1 MRWLLWIIM
10 LAAAAVGLVLAAR
23 ASTGYVLLV
32 MPPYRVELSIA
43 FAALC
48 GIAGLIAGY
57 LAVRALVVTVTMPSR
72 VRAFQQRRAQN
83 KARETFAEALRNYFE
98 GRLGKA
104 QRAAAEAM
112 KLGEQPALAAVLAAR
127 AAHGMRDYGAR
138 DLYLAGVT
146 EADEQYRGLHLLAQA
161 EMLLDERRYHD
172 ALHLLEQMPDKHT
185 AALRMELRAHQ
196 LARNWDEVLRL
207 LPQLE
212 KRKVFEPP
220 VVDQIRRHA
229 YIENLKRKALDAT
242 TLREYW
248 AKMPAERKRDPRVAA
263 TAAQCFAALGGCT
276 ESHRIIEEAL
286 EAQWDSGLL
295 ALYSECAGDGVTQQ
309 LERAESWL
317 RSRPRDAVL
326 LLVLG
331 RLCAQQGLWGKAQ
344 SYLEASLSIEPT
356 YSAHLELARLHES
369 TGKPEAAA
377 AQYRE
382 ALSLTLSQLKQ
393 LTGGR
398 RRPAI

>member
-104 QRAAAEAM
+104 Q
-112 KLGEQPALAAVLAAR
+112 
-127 AAHGMRDYGAR
+127 
-138 DLYLAGVT
+138 
-146 EADEQYRGLHLLAQA
+146 
-161 EMLLDERRYHD
+161 
-172 ALHLLEQMPDKHT
+172 
-185 AALRMELRAHQ
+185 
-196 LARNWDEVLRL
+196 
-207 LPQLE
+207 
-212 KRKVFEPP
+212 
-220 VVDQIRRHA
+220 
-229 YIENLKRKALDAT
+229 
-242 TLREYW
+242 
-248 AKMPAERKRDPRVAA
+248 
-263 TAAQCFAALGGCT
+263 
-276 ESHRIIEEAL
+276 
-286 EAQWDSGLL
+286 
-295 ALYSECAGDGVTQQ
+295 
-309 LERAESWL
+309 
-317 RSRPRDAVL
+317 
-326 LLVLG
+326 
-331 RLCAQQGLWGKAQ
+331 